1 MCQSERE
8 REKERVPCDKFLVY
22 ISVQDEVKVALSE
35 SRLLV
40 LESKV
45 KVRQHVEAGSQQ
57 GHRLRNHT
65 QLSLLRLS

>member
-1 MCQSERE
+1 MRQSVSERE
-8 REKERVPCDKFLVY
+8 RERVPCDKFLVY
-22 ISVQDEVKVALSE
+22 ISVQDEVEVALSE

-40 LESKV
+40 LESEV

-57 GHRLRNHT
+57 GHCLRNNT